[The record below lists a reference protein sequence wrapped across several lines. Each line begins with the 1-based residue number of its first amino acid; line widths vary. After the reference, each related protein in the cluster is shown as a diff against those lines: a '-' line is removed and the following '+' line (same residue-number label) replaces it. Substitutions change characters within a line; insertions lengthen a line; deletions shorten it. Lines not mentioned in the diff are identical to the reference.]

1 MKSGFIA
8 IIGRPNVGKSSLLN
22 AILGTKVTIV
32 SPKPQ
37 TTRRKITGVL
47 TQDDTQLVFTD
58 TPGIFKPR
66 NSLGDYMMH
75 EVEAA
80 AQETDIIMLVLDA
93 KDGLTQNDKDILEQY
108 KQAKVIVALNK
119 TDIAKPE
126 QVLPTIERLKAF
138 SNIAE
143 IVPVSAITKDN
154 IDVLINLLKNNVS
167 DDIFYYPQD
176 QITDLDL
183 TERISEVIREKA
195 MYCLQQEIPHGVAVE
210 IERYSDDRI
219 AEIDALIVCEK
230 DNHKGMIIGAKGAM
244 LKKIGSMA
252 RTDIENMLNKKVF
265 LTLYVKVIN
274 DWRERKN
281 ILYDLGYKN

>member
-22 AILGTKVTIV
+22 AIIGTKITIV
-32 SPKPQ
+32 TPKPQ
-37 TTRRKITGVL
+37 TTRRRTTGVL
-47 TQDDTQLVFTD
+47 TQDDTQLVFSD
-58 TPGIFKPR
+58 TPGVFKPR
-66 NSLGDYMMH
+66 NSLGDYMMQ
-75 EVEAA
+75 EVKTATG
-80 AQETDIIMLVLDA
+80 ETDIIMIILDA
-93 KDGLTQNDKDILEQY
+93 TDGITQSDKEILDQY
-108 KQAKVIVALNK
+108 KDATMVAVVNK

-126 QVLPTIERLKAF
+126 QVFPIIDRLRTY
-138 SNIAE
+138 SNIVE
-143 IVPVSAITKDN
+143 IVPVSALTKKN
-154 IDVLINLLKNNVS
+154 IDVLVDCLKKHVS
-167 DDIFYYPQD
+167 DEIFYYPED
-176 QITDLDL
+176 QITDLNITD
-183 TERISEVIREKA
+183 RISEVIREKA
-195 MYCLQQEIPHGVAVE
+195 MFCLQQEIPHGVAVE

-252 RTDIENMLNKKVF
+252 RADLEKMLGKKVF

-281 ILYDLGYKN
+281 VLYDLGYKN

>member
-1 MKSGFIA
+1 
-8 IIGRPNVGKSSLLN
+8 
-22 AILGTKVTIV
+22 
-32 SPKPQ
+32 
-37 TTRRKITGVL
+37 
-47 TQDDTQLVFTD
+47 
-58 TPGIFKPR
+58 
-66 NSLGDYMMH
+66 
-75 EVEAA
+75 
-80 AQETDIIMLVLDA
+80 
-93 KDGLTQNDKDILEQY
+93 
-108 KQAKVIVALNK
+108 
-119 TDIAKPE
+119 
-126 QVLPTIERLKAF
+126 
-138 SNIAE
+138 
-143 IVPVSAITKDN
+143 
-154 IDVLINLLKNNVS
+154 
-167 DDIFYYPQD
+167 
-176 QITDLDL
+176 L